1 MIITSVCNPGPQR
14 LAGPASCTSQQ
25 QEMISQYL
33 VWSVRCYNRVLVFPD
48 WLSPNMFC
56 RLSYRAWDANDSG
69 CPRWPQT
76 NAMLEVTVTL
86 PRRHF
91 LERSMP
97 RGQLKESANKT
108 SLLPHCNDIQG
119 GPFLMP
125 QTKFWKQFQMPW
137 ENIWS
142 KAHLETNLGL
152 ADLVYQ
158 LSKYQRSFHH
168 SKSFQTQCD
177 PALNQ

>member
-1 MIITSVCNPGPQR
+1 MQELLLGGDHHICLQPWTSTACWSTVLHISATRNNFPVSCMICV
-14 LAGPASCTSQQ
+14 LL
-25 QEMISQYL
+25 Y
-33 VWSVRCYNRVLVFPD
+33 RVLVFPD

-76 NAMLEVTVTL
+76 NAMLEITVTL

-97 RGQLKESANKT
+97 QGQLKESANKT
-108 SLLPHCNDIQG
+108 SPLPHCNDIQG

-125 QTKFWKQFQMPW
+125 QKKFWKQFKCPGKIFGQKHTLKL
-137 ENIWS
+137 I
-142 KAHLETNLGL
+142 
-152 ADLVYQ
+152 
-158 LSKYQRSFHH
+158 
-168 SKSFQTQCD
+168 
-177 PALNQ
+177 